1 MNVIYMPSMYAVETP
16 LPFLILSF
24 HVCHRSSC
32 SKTGSFWLRNMT
44 IQLSNEL
51 NPIFPFPTTLLGTL
65 LARFFEKKR
74 APGPPGHPN
83 GHRRHLS
90 WGTSPTFA
98 LMLCYVQNDVK
109 HRFYG
114 RVSPLGWWFPIL
126 QSFKLITSAKM
137 DLPAIQWTLDQVLDL
152 V

>member
-65 LARFFEKKR
+65 LARFFEKKTR
-74 APGPPGHPN
+74 ARSARASERTPASSKLGNISHF
-83 GHRRHLS
+83 RVDV
-90 WGTSPTFA
+90 
-98 LMLCYVQNDVK
+98 MLCTK
-109 HRFYG
+109 
-114 RVSPLGWWFPIL
+114 
-126 QSFKLITSAKM
+126 
-137 DLPAIQWTLDQVLDL
+137 
-152 V
+152 

>member
-1 MNVIYMPSMYAVETP
+1 MYIDILSHTYLFIHISKYECNIHVKHVWSRDTLAI
-16 LPFLILSF
+16 FHSLILRR
-24 HVCHRSSC
+24 RSSC
-32 SKTGSFWLRNMT
+32 SKTGWFWLRNMT

-65 LARFFEKKR
+65 APKR
-74 APGPPGHPN
+74 PRMRQVIGP
-83 GHRRHLS
+83 RRHLS

-114 RVSPLGWWFPIL
+114 RVSPL
-126 QSFKLITSAKM
+126 
-137 DLPAIQWTLDQVLDL
+137 L
-152 V
+152 VGSNGDSPSCRALN